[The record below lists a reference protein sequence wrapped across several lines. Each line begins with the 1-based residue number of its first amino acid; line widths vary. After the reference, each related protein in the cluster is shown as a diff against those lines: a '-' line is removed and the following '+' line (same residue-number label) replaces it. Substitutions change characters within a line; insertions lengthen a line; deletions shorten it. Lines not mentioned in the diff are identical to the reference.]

1 MAVKKIMVE
10 EPSDAEK
17 LAELLKMQKAW
28 SKAKAKKEEADA
40 ALKDITETIKRY
52 CETYESILDGKSKN
66 IGGIRIGYSRE
77 TTYIVPQDKLLSL
90 YQNWPIAVKFTLSTS
105 GINALLKIEEAAK
118 ELTKEYKLKAKE
130 EVKFTV
136 SKA

>member
-90 YQNWPIAVKFTLSTS
+90 YQNWPIAVKLRLAQAASTP
-105 GINALLKIEEAAK
+105 
-118 ELTKEYKLKAKE
+118 Y
-130 EVKFTV
+130 
-136 SKA
+136 